1 MSGHDVSRRAFVKV
15 TASGAVGSVMS
26 AFPRAQ
32 GPARDPTGP
41 RDADLTNL
49 SLAEASELV
58 RRRRVSPIE
67 LTRACLARI
76 ERLNPTLN
84 AFITVIGDEALAEAR
99 QAEGE
104 IQRGKW
110 RGPLHGIPIALKD
123 LFDTARVKTTAGSAV
138 FANRI
143 PTEDAEVV
151 RRLKIAGAVLLGK
164 TNMVEFAYGANATV
178 SNFGAVHNPWSVD
191 RNPGGSSSG
200 SGAAVASGLCYG
212 ALGSDTAGS
221 VRIPASACGIVGMK
235 PTFGLVSNR
244 GVIPLSWSC
253 DHVGPMTRTVEDN
266 AIMLQVIAGYDP
278 ADTSS
283 TRFTVPDYR
292 ASLRQTAS
300 RLRVGVPRDFFFD
313 DLDPDF
319 GAAVTNAIAL
329 LADITAGVRNVVLPS
344 PPDKQE
350 SVRTAVRAAEAYLYH
365 REWVTKT
372 PELYQPE
379 TLFRVRLGADV
390 TTPAYIQGMRDLAQ
404 ARRVIEQIFEAVDV
418 LVTPTTPVPPPT
430 LAEIGK
436 DVPTSL
442 RLGAPFIRN
451 TSPFNVYGI
460 PSISIPC
467 GFTRSGLPIGLQLS
481 GPNGGEARLY
491 QLAAAYERAT
501 KWHGQRPDLD

>member
-1 MSGHDVSRRAFVKV
+1 MTV
-15 TASGAVGSVMS
+15 TASSAVGSLMGGF
-26 AFPRAQ
+26 ARAQ
-32 GPARDPTGP
+32 SRGPDLTGEP
-41 RDADLTNL
+41 NSDLTNL
-49 SLAEASELV
+49 SLAEASELM
-58 RRRRVSPIE
+58 RRRKVSPVD

-84 AFITVIGDEALAEAR
+84 AFITVTAEQALAEAR

-110 RGPLHGIPIALKD
+110 RGPLHGIPISLKD

-143 PTEDAEVV
+143 PAEDAEVV
-151 RRLKIAGAVLLGK
+151 RRLKLAGAVLLGK
-164 TNMVEFAYGANATV
+164 TNMVEFAYGGNATV
-178 SNFGAVHNPWSVD
+178 SNFGAVRNPWSLE

-200 SGAAVASGLCYG
+200 SGAAVAAGLCYG

-221 VRIPASACGIVGMK
+221 IRMPASICGIVGIK
-235 PTFGLVSNR
+235 PTFGLVSTR

-266 AIMLQVIAGYDP
+266 AIMLQVMAGYDP
-278 ADTSS
+278 ADTNSIRL
-283 TRFTVPDYR
+283 TLPDYR
-292 ASLRQTAS
+292 SSLRQAPS
-300 RLRVGVPRDFFFD
+300 RLRVGIPRDFFFG
-313 DLDPDF
+313 DLDPEFD
-319 GAAVTNAIAL
+319 GAVKTALAV
-329 LADITAGVRNVVLPS
+329 LANITAGVRDVVLPS
-344 PPDKQE
+344 PPDRQE

-365 REWVTKT
+365 SEWVNKT
-372 PELYQPE
+372 PALYQPE
-379 TLFRVRLGADV
+379 TLFRVRLGAEI

-404 ARRVIEQIFEAVDV
+404 ARRVIEQIFETIDV
-418 LVTPTTPVPPPT
+418 LVTPTTPIPPPT
-430 LAEIGK
+430 LAEIGT

-467 GFTRSGLPIGLQLS
+467 GFTRSGLPIGLQIS
-481 GPNGGEARLY
+481 GPNGGEARVY

-501 KWHGQRPDLD
+501 DWHKRRPAGVTEVR